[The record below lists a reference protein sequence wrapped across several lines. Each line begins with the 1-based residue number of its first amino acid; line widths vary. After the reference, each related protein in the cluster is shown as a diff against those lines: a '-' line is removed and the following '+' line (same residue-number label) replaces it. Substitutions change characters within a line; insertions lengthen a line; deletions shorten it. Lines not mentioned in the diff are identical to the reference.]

1 MKKTYEK
8 PIIEITTFDS
18 EDAIT
23 TSSFGQR
30 LPGFIDEDFPML

>member
-18 EDAIT
+18 EDSIT
-23 TSSFGQR
+23 TSSFGQG
-30 LPGFIDEDFPML
+30 LPGYIDEEFPI